1 MLPLAASK
9 TVDGDCR
16 PYSRLWMSENI
27 LCVRQKQAAIKMQ
40 RNSCLERSFL
50 TRALFSIG
58 HTFFFFTFKG
68 NNSPADPND
77 LPLSIN

>member
-58 HTFFFFTFKG
+58 HTFFF
-68 NNSPADPND
+68 
-77 LPLSIN
+77 LLSRGTTHRPTPMTSRCP